1 MIFLSFCTLTIGV
14 ICTESV
20 MSAVLWEFTVFKFQA
35 LREGLAVES
44 FLAGYR
50 ETSIYPVS
58 NSSWPLNRST
68 EDSFIQG

>member
-1 MIFLSFCTLTIGV
+1 
-14 ICTESV
+14 

-50 ETSIYPVS
+50 EPSIIQFRIRLGRWIEALKTHLYRVS
-58 NSSWPLNRST
+58 LDLR
-68 EDSFIQG
+68 